1 MNQKYKSIIKT
12 KKLDAI
18 EVAVSKALI
27 DLHNSQDIFASVI
40 NVFREFNKI
49 IEETKNAKT
58 SVEYTM

>member
-12 KKLDAI
+12 EKLDAI

-27 DLHNSQDIFASVI
+27 DLHNSQDKFASVI
-40 NVFREFNKI
+40 NVFREFKKI
-49 IEETKNAKT
+49 IEEIKSPKT

>member
-27 DLHNSQDIFASVI
+27 DLHNSQDKFASVI
-40 NVFREFNKI
+40 NVSREFKKV
-49 IEETKNAKT
+49 IEEIKSPKT

>member
-18 EVAVSKALI
+18 EIAVSKALI
-27 DLHNSQDIFASVI
+27 NLHNSQDKFASVI

-49 IEETKNAKT
+49 IEEIKNPKT

>member
-18 EVAVSKALI
+18 EIAVSKALI
-27 DLHNSQDIFASVI
+27 NLHNSQDKFASVI

-49 IEETKNAKT
+49 IEGIKNPKT